1 MLVTIGLDI
10 ISSRLSLLLRNS
22 SSPHLIIA
30 ASNHHSFSLVLYVY
44 LYLSFCK
51 APLQVS
57 VNCLESG
64 RMLRVTYSEDAA
76 LPHLT
81 ESSTEEHD
89 HEKNGVER
97 ELCRRLRL
105 PNPEYFSVEYRDL
118 KDAAGKGCEL
128 CDLLQEVSETA
139 ASTIGQSIWEYSRV
153 QVIPRGRAVL
163 VEVPRLSIPQWE
175 WGTRTGRDLRT
186 SQLAQ
191 RTNAIGP
198 FLLTI
203 QPLFTDTFILH
214 PVGTFLLPKETSP
227 RREYRVD
234 VL

>member
-1 MLVTIGLDI
+1 
-10 ISSRLSLLLRNS
+10 
-22 SSPHLIIA
+22 
-30 ASNHHSFSLVLYVY
+30 LVLYVY

-89 HEKNGVER
+89 HEKNGVE
-97 ELCRRLRL
+97 
-105 PNPEYFSVEYRDL
+105 YRDL

-163 VEVPRLSIPQWE
+163 VEAPRLSIPQWE